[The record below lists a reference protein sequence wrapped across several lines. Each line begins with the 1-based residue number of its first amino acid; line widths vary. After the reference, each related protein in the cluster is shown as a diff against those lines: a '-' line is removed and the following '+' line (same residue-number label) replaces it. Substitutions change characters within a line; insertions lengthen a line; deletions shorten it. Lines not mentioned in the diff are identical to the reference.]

1 MKKNNKKNG
10 ADKKAVD
17 KKVIDIPADMP
28 AEETNP
34 VDLKK
39 KASDMA
45 ATIRKAAKIKKEG
58 DSILSG
64 LYNKAEARKTKRSN
78 RAAVP
83 SDKQAKTYA
92 DKIAALQPDYEAA
105 ARLVK
110 EHEEKVA
117 AVKAELGIKDRAPRK
132 VTFSVVRGQIVRR
145 TALRTALGKNGF
157 TLTPDTAIREQFVVH
172 FNEDGWTLE
181 DTFKQ
186 INLANTQ
193 EYGAG
198 SMKLIKDILKF

>member
-1 MKKNNKKNG
+1 MSKKASKKG

-28 AEETNP
+28 AEPNP
-34 VDLKK
+34 IDLKK
-39 KASDMA
+39 QVSDMA
-45 ATIRKAAKIKKEG
+45 ATIRKANKIKKEG

-64 LYNKAEARKTKRSN
+64 LYNKAEARKTKRAN
-78 RAAVP
+78 RAEVP

-92 DKIAALQPDYEAA
+92 AKIAALKPDYEAA
-105 ARLVK
+105 DRLVK
-110 EHEEKVA
+110 EHEAKVA

-132 VTFSVVRGQIVRR
+132 VTFSAVRGQIVRR

-157 TLTPDTAIREQFVVH
+157 ILTPDAAIREQYVVH
-172 FNEDGWTLE
+172 FNEDGWNLE
-181 DTFKQ
+181 DTFKG
-186 INLANTQ
+186 ITLANTQ

-198 SMKLIKDILKF
+198 SMKLIRDILKF